1 MGGRQFPYDG
11 VIVKTAVLKGAV
23 VKTAVVKT
31 AVVRTAL
38 CGLCCAVMMSGC
50 HVAAWSI
57 NSPLAPS
64 AAPATPAPQG
74 SSQSASATIGAD
86 NLLNVLMLGVIL
98 SQTVGGGGPSSEN
111 RPALSDDLRIRKT
124 EPDASRRVSEQ
135 DCTRPVRLDEGNLK
149 CR

>member
-1 MGGRQFPYDG
+1 MGGQGFPYDA
-11 VIVKTAVLKGAV
+11 VIVKNVFLCTGC
-23 VKTAVVKT
+23 
-31 AVVRTAL
+31 AL
-38 CGLCCAVMMSGC
+38 LISGC

-64 AAPATPAPQG
+64 APPASTVPQG
-74 SSQSASATIGAD
+74 SSQSVSANTGSD

-98 SQTVGGGGPSSEN
+98 SQTVGGGGIHEA
-111 RPALSDDLRIRKT
+111 RPGLSDDLRIRKI

-135 DCTRPVRLDEGNLK
+135 DCTQPVRIDQGNLK